1 MYKYKI
7 EKRVL
12 KKQSEAEGQP
22 IRKGRRL
29 VRVEQDFKRH
39 MLRFKKKEVEMRKFD
54 NATEVTFLSKGID
67 KLSEVIDGLEEDQKK
82 MQEKQDEVFQLLHFL
97 ILK

>member
-1 MYKYKI
+1 
-7 EKRVL
+7 
-12 KKQSEAEGQP
+12 
-22 IRKGRRL
+22 

-67 KLSEVIDGLEEDQKK
+67 KLSEVIDGLEED
-82 MQEKQDEVFQLLHFL
+82 
-97 ILK
+97 